1 MAKKRKRT
9 EEEGIEYWVGPA
21 DAVVVN
27 KRGLQENQIEEA
39 REAVKNGADIE
50 QEAWKLAK
58 LDIEA
63 REMEKEI
70 KGKRKNSER

>member
-9 EEEGIEYWVGPA
+9 KEEGIEYWVGSA
-21 DAVVVN
+21 DSVVVLE
-27 KRGLQENQIEEA
+27 RGLQENQIEEA

-70 KGKRKNSER
+70 KGKIKNSER

>member
-9 EEEGIEYWVGPA
+9 DAEGIAYWVGEA
-21 DAVVVN
+21 SSVRVT

>member
-9 EEEGIEYWVGPA
+9 KEEGIAYWVGEA
-21 DAVVVN
+21 SSVTVT
-27 KRGLQENQIEEA
+27 KYGLQENQIEEA